1 MSEPA
6 LYKRKTKSGKE
17 LPTVTLEELQAMR
30 RAGRNLQPDELIQVI
45 GVRSFVSDEE
55 WLPASDYPELAEHFP
70 EVAGRAIIKAE
81 VKRAKVVRKY
91 VIAATTL
98 CLLAAFLFWWMPYRD
113 AEDARGN
120 LGRLTIELDSVRT
133 EAAKLHTQ
141 LKSMQEVAERRQKDL
156 ERTIEDERQKLYD
169 VTEKLKLAQDSVKKL
184 LLSGEASSLRVS
196 ELQARNEQL
205 SSRLNEAEQIPKFW
219 PGADVLRAPADTARV
234 RLVSMIPDRGY
245 VYVIGRNSYA
255 KDTVLLVRQSG
266 IYGTRIHL
274 RVVKT
279 YDHGNGEVG
288 LSLLSP
294 DQDEAAAKK
303 ITSLGYGEI
312 LDCNLVST
320 VK

>member
-30 RAGRNLQPDELIQVI
+30 RAGRNLQPDVLIQVI

-120 LGRLTIELDSVRT
+120 LGRLTIELDSART
-133 EAAKLHTQ
+133 EAAKLHTH

-184 LLSGEASSLRVS
+184 LLSGEASSVRVS

-255 KDTVLLVRQSG
+255 KDTVLLVRQPG

-274 RVVKT
+274 RVIKT

-312 LDCNLVST
+312 LDCNLVSK